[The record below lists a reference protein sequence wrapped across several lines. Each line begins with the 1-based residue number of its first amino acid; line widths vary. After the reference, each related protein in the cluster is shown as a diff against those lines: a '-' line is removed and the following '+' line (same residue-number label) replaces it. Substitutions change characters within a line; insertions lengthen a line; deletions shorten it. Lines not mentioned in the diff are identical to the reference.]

1 MTLRS
6 RQQYLESIRE
16 MNAEAYMRGKRIPDV
31 SKNGF
36 TRLALQGIGQIYEL
50 ARDEKYADL
59 LTRTREDGLRI
70 SAYCSIHRS
79 REDLVNRVRAA
90 RLICQQTGVCTASRC
105 CGWDALN
112 ALWHTT
118 YEIDQKSGTAY
129 HRRLKRYAA
138 MVQGKDLTCAGA
150 LTDPKGNR
158 SLKAK
163 HQPDKDVYLR
173 VVDENKKGIVVR
185 GAKSMIG
192 GAIGSHE
199 IIVQPGTGFS
209 EAEKEHAVSFA
220 IPLNAEGVVQV
231 VDLQSGGERKL
242 EKGFDK
248 GNISFGS
255 SESLVVFDDVFVP
268 KERVFMN
275 GEYDYA
281 ADAVAKF
288 VLLHRMVLGG
298 CLAGCGDVLTGAA
311 ALLAEYNGLSRQLSD
326 RLAEM
331 TYLSE
336 ALYSQALGAAYEG
349 QRTPSG
355 AFFPDPLLANVTK
368 ISVTRLPYEIQ
379 KIAEDI
385 GGGMIACMPSELD
398 LRNPKIGPLVEKY
411 YRGSNGVTAERRLR
425 TARLIESMV
434 SGPGRLG
441 ALCMHGGGSPA
452 AAQMTVRQLSDL
464 ERKKELARRLAGV
477 TAELA

>member
-1 MTLRS
+1 MVLKS
-6 RQQYLESIRE
+6 KDQYVKSIRKL
-16 MNAEAYMRGKRIPDV
+16 NSEAYMRGKRISDV
-31 SKNGF
+31 TKNGF

-50 ARDEKYADL
+50 SRNEKYVDL
-59 LTRTREDGLRI
+59 LTRKREDGTQI
-70 SAYCSIHRS
+70 SAYCSIHKS
-79 REDLVNRVRAA
+79 KGDLINRVRAA

-118 YEIDQKSGTAY
+118 YEMDARSGTDY
-129 HRRLKRYAA
+129 HRRLRRYVA

-158 SLKAK
+158 SLKPK

-199 IIVQPGTGFS
+199 IIVLPGTGFS
-209 EAEKEHAVSFA
+209 QTESEHAVAFA
-220 IPLNAEGVVQV
+220 LPLNTEGIVQV
-231 VDLQSGGERKL
+231 VDMQPGGERKL
-242 EKGFDK
+242 EEGFDK
-248 GNISFGS
+248 GNTGFGS
-255 SESLVVFDDVFVP
+255 SESLVMFNDVFVP
-268 KERVFMN
+268 RERVFMN
-275 GEYDYA
+275 GEYEYA
-281 ADAVAKF
+281 AEVVTKF

-311 ALLAEYNGLSRQLSD
+311 ALLAEYNGLLRQVAD
-326 RLAEM
+326 RLCEM

-336 ALYSQALGAAYEG
+336 SLYSQALGSAHEG
-349 QRTPSG
+349 QATPSG
-355 AFFPDPLLANVTK
+355 AWFPDPLLANVTK
-368 ISVTRLPYEIQ
+368 ISVTRLPYDIQ

-385 GGGMIACMPSELD
+385 GGGMISCMPSELD
-398 LRNPKIGPLVEKY
+398 LRNPRVGPLIEKY
-411 YRGSNGVTAERRLR
+411 YRGGQGVTAEKRLR
-425 TARLIESMV
+425 VARLVESMV
-434 SGPGRLG
+434 TGSGRLG

-452 AAQMTVRQLSDL
+452 AAQITVRQLADL
-464 ERKKELARRLAGV
+464 ENKKDMAKRLAGI
-477 TAELA
+477 

>member
-1 MTLRS
+1 MPLKS
-6 RQQYLESIRE
+6 KDQYVESVRKL
-16 MNAEAYMRGKRIPDV
+16 NAEAYMLGKRVADV
-31 SKNGF
+31 TKNGF
-36 TRLALQGIGQIYEL
+36 TRLALEGIGRIYEL
-50 ARDEKYADL
+50 SKDRKYADL
-59 LTRTREDGLRI
+59 LTRTREDAARI

-90 RLICQQTGVCTASRC
+90 RLICQKTGVCTASRC

-112 ALWHTT
+112 ALWYAT
-118 YEIDQKSGTAY
+118 YEIDARFGTDY
-129 HRRLKRYAA
+129 HERLRRYAA

-158 SLKAK
+158 SLKPK
-163 HQPDKDVYLR
+163 HQPDKDVYVR
-173 VVDENKKGIVVR
+173 VVDETKKGIVVR

-199 IIVQPGTGFS
+199 IIVLPGTGYS
-209 EAEKEHAVSFA
+209 PAEKEHAVAFA
-220 IPLNAEGVVQV
+220 VPLNAEGIVQI
-231 VDLQSGGERKL
+231 VDMQPGGERKL
-242 EKGFDK
+242 DGGFDK
-248 GNISFGS
+248 GNITYGS
-255 SESLVVFDDVFVP
+255 SESLVVFEDVFVP

-275 GEYDYA
+275 GEHEYA
-281 ADAVAKF
+281 AEVVTKF
-288 VLLHRMVLGG
+288 VLLHRMTLGG

-336 ALYSQALGAAYEG
+336 ALYSQALGAAHEG
-349 QRTPSG
+349 QTTPSG
-355 AFFPDPLLANVTK
+355 AWFPDPLLANVTK
-368 ISVTRLPYEIQ
+368 ISVTRLPHEIQ

-385 GGGMIACMPSELD
+385 GGGMISCMPSELD

-411 YRGSNGVTAERRLR
+411 YRGTDGVTAEKRMRA
-425 TARLIESMV
+425 ARLIESMV
-434 SGPGRLG
+434 AGPGRLA

-452 AAQMTVRQLSDL
+452 AAQMSVRQLADL
-464 ERKKELARRLAGV
+464 ESKKEMARRLAGIEQ
-477 TAELA
+477 AS

>member
-1 MTLRS
+1 MTLKTK
-6 RQQYLESIRE
+6 QQYVESIRR

-31 SKNGF
+31 TKNRF
-36 TRLALQGIGQIYEL
+36 THLALQGIGQIYEL
-50 ARDEKYADL
+50 SRDRKNADL
-59 LTRTREDGLRI
+59 LTRTRDDGTRI

-90 RLICQQTGVCTASRC
+90 RLICQETGVCTASRC

-118 YEIDQKSGTAY
+118 YEMDAQNGTEY
-129 HRRLKRYAA
+129 HKRLERYAT
-138 MVQGKDLTCAGA
+138 MVQSKDLACAGA

-199 IIVQPGTGFS
+199 IIVHPGTGFS
-209 EAEKEHAVSFA
+209 EAEREHAVAFA
-220 IPLNAEGVVQV
+220 IPLNTEGVVQV
-231 VDLQSGGERKL
+231 VNMQSGGERKL
-242 EKGFDK
+242 EGGFDK
-248 GNISFGS
+248 GNVNFGS
-255 SESLVVFDDVFVP
+255 SESLVMFDDVFIP
-268 KERVFMN
+268 KQRVFMN

-281 ADAVAKF
+281 GDVVTKF

-326 RLAEM
+326 RLTEM

-336 ALYSQALGAAYEG
+336 ALYSQALGAAFEG
-349 QRTPSG
+349 QASPSG
-355 AFFPDPLLANVTK
+355 AWFPDPLLANVTK
-368 ISVTRLPYEIQ
+368 ISVTRLPYDIQ

-385 GGGMIACMPSELD
+385 GGGMVSCMPSELD
-398 LRNPKIGPLVEKY
+398 LRNPEIGQLIEKY
-411 YRGSNGVTAERRLR
+411 YSGLNGVTAEKRLR
-425 TARLIESMV
+425 AAKLIESMV
-434 SGPGRLG
+434 AGPGRLG

-464 ERKKELARRLAGV
+464 ERKKELAKRLANI
-477 TAELA
+477 

>member
-1 MTLRS
+1 MPIKTKE
-6 RQQYLESIRE
+6 QYIESIRKLH
-16 MNAEAYMRGKRIPDV
+16 AEAYLRGKRITDV
-31 SKNGF
+31 TQNPF
-36 TRLALQGIGQIYEL
+36 TRLALEGIGQIYEL
-50 ARDEKYADL
+50 SRNPMHADL
-59 LTRTREDGLRI
+59 LTRKRDDAKVV

-90 RLICQQTGVCTASRC
+90 RLLCQETGVCTASRC

-118 YEIDQKSGTAY
+118 YEMDARLGTEY
-129 HRRLKRYAA
+129 HRRLKRYAS
-138 MVQGKDLTCAGA
+138 MVQDRDLTCAGA

-158 SLKAK
+158 SLKPK
-163 HQPDKDVYLR
+163 HQPDKDMYLR
-173 VVDENKKGIVVR
+173 VVDETRGGIVVR

-220 IPLNAEGVVQV
+220 VPLNAKGIIQI
-231 VDLQSGGERKL
+231 VDMQPGGERKMV
-242 EKGFDK
+242 EGFDK
-248 GNISFGS
+248 GNVAYGS
-255 SESLVVFDDVFVP
+255 SESLVIFNDVFVP
-268 KERVFMN
+268 KERIFMC
-275 GEYDYA
+275 GEYEFA
-281 ADAVAKF
+281 SELVTRF

-311 ALLAEYNGLSRQLSD
+311 ALLAEYNGLSRQLVD
-326 RLAEM
+326 RLTEM

-349 QRTPSG
+349 EGTASG
-355 AFFPDPLLANVTK
+355 AWFPNPLLANVTK
-368 ISVTRLPYEIQ
+368 LSVARLPYEIQ

-385 GGGMIACMPSELD
+385 GGGMISCMPSNRD
-398 LRNPKIGPLVEKY
+398 LKNPAIGSFVEKY
-411 YRGSNGVTAERRLR
+411 YRGIDGVPAEKRLR
-425 TARLIESMV
+425 AAKLLESMV
-434 SGPGRLG
+434 SGAGRLG

-452 AAQMTVRQLSDL
+452 AAQMTIRQLADL
-464 ERKKELARRLAGV
+464 ERKKDLARKLAGI
-477 TAELA
+477 

>member
-1 MTLRS
+1 MTLKTK
-6 RQQYLESIRE
+6 QQYVESIRR

-31 SKNGF
+31 TKNGF

-50 ARDEKYADL
+50 SRDEKYADL
-59 LTRTREDGLRI
+59 LTKTREDGTKI
-70 SAYCSIHRS
+70 SVYCSIHRS

-90 RLICQQTGVCTASRC
+90 RFICQQTGVCTASRC

-118 YEIDQKSGTAY
+118 YEIDAESGTEY
-129 HRRLKRYAA
+129 HKRLKRYASI
-138 MVQGKDLTCAGA
+138 VQGKDLTCAGA

-163 HQPDKDVYLR
+163 QQPDKDVYLR

-209 EAEKEHAVSFA
+209 EAEKEHAVAFA
-220 IPLNAEGVVQV
+220 IPLNTEGIVQV
-231 VDLQSGGERKL
+231 VDMQPGGERKL
-242 EKGFDK
+242 EEGFDK
-248 GNISFGS
+248 GNVNFGS
-255 SESLVVFDDVFVP
+255 SESLVMFDDVFVP

-281 ADAVAKF
+281 AEVVTKF

-336 ALYSQALGAAYEG
+336 ALYSQALGSAHEG
-349 QRTPSG
+349 QVTPSG
-355 AFFPDPLLANVTK
+355 AWFPDTLLANVTK

-379 KIAEDI
+379 KIAEEI
-385 GGGMIACMPSELD
+385 GGGMISCMPSELD
-398 LRNPKIGPLVEKY
+398 LRNPTIGPLVEKY
-411 YRGSNGVTAERRLR
+411 YRGLNGVTAEKKLR
-425 TARLIESMV
+425 AARLIENMV
-434 SGPGRLG
+434 AGPGRLG

-464 ERKKELARRLAGV
+464 EKKKDLAKRLAGV
-477 TAELA
+477 

>member
-1 MTLRS
+1 MPLKTKE
-6 RQQYLESIRE
+6 QYVESIRR
-16 MNAEAYMRGKRIPDV
+16 MNPEAYMRGKRITDLTR
-31 SKNGF
+31 NGF
-36 TRLALQGIGQIYEL
+36 TRLALQGIGEIYEL
-50 ARDEKYADL
+50 SRDGKHADL
-59 LTRTREDGLRI
+59 LTRTRDDGAQI

-79 REDLVNRVRAA
+79 KEDLVNRVRAA
-90 RLICQQTGVCTASRC
+90 RLICQETGVCTASRC

-118 YEIDQKSGTAY
+118 FEMDARSGTQY
-129 HRRLKRYAA
+129 HKRLRRYAA
-138 MVQGKDLTCAGA
+138 MVQSKDLTCAGA

-163 HQPDKDVYLR
+163 QQPDKDVYLR
-173 VVDENKKGIVVR
+173 VIDENKKGIVVR

-209 EAEKEHAVSFA
+209 EEEREHAVAFA
-220 IPLNAEGVVQV
+220 IPLNAEGIVQV
-231 VDLQSGGERKL
+231 VDMQSGGERKL
-242 EKGFDK
+242 QEGFDK
-248 GNISFGS
+248 GNVSFGS
-255 SESLVVFDDVFVP
+255 SESLVMFDDVFVP

-281 ADAVAKF
+281 AEVVTKF

-336 ALYSQALGAAYEG
+336 ALYSQALGAAHEG
-349 QRTPSG
+349 QATPSG
-355 AFFPDPLLANVTK
+355 AWFPDTLLANVTK
-368 ISVTRLPYEIQ
+368 ISVSRLPYEIQ

-385 GGGMIACMPSELD
+385 GGGMVSCMPSELD

-411 YRGSNGVTAERRLR
+411 YRGSSGVTAEKRLR
-425 TARLIESMV
+425 AARLIESMV
-434 SGPGRLG
+434 AGPGRLG

-452 AAQMTVRQLSDL
+452 GAQMTVRQLADL

-477 TAELA
+477 

>member
-1 MTLRS
+1 MTLKS
-6 RQQYLESIRE
+6 REQYLESIRKL
-16 MNAEAYMRGKRIPDV
+16 NAEAYMLGKRVPDV
-31 SKNGF
+31 TKNGF

-50 ARDEKYADL
+50 SKGGRYADL
-59 LTRTREDGLRI
+59 LTRQREDGAEI

-79 REDLVNRVRAA
+79 REDLVNRVRVA
-90 RLICQQTGVCTASRC
+90 RLICQRTGVCTASRC

-118 YEIDQKSGTAY
+118 YEMDARLGTDY
-129 HRRLKRYAA
+129 HKRLKGYAA
-138 MVQGKDLTCAGA
+138 VVQGKDLTCAGA

-158 SLKAK
+158 SLKPK

-199 IIVQPGTGFS
+199 IIVLPGTGFS
-209 EAEKEHAVSFA
+209 EVEKEHAVAFA
-220 IPLNAEGVVQV
+220 VPLNTEGIIQV
-231 VDLQSGGERKL
+231 VDMQPGGERKL
-242 EKGFDK
+242 EDRFDK
-248 GNISFGS
+248 GNVNFGS

-268 KERVFMN
+268 KKRVFMN
-275 GEYDYA
+275 GDHEYA
-281 ADAVAKF
+281 AEVVTKF

-336 ALYSQALGAAYEG
+336 ALYSQALGAAHEG
-349 QRTPSG
+349 QGTPSG
-355 AFFPDPLLANVTK
+355 AWFPDPLLANVTK
-368 ISVTRLPYEIQ
+368 ISVSRLPYEIQ
-379 KIAEDI
+379 KLAEDI
-385 GGGMIACMPSELD
+385 GGGMISCMPSELD
-398 LRNPKIGPLVEKY
+398 LKNSKIGPLIEKY
-411 YRGSNGVTAERRLR
+411 YRGIHGVTAEKRLR
-425 TARLIESMV
+425 VAKLIQSMV
-434 SGPGRLG
+434 AGPGRLG

-452 AAQMTVRQLSDL
+452 AAQMTVRELSDL
-464 ERKKELARRLAGV
+464 ESKKEMARRLGGIEQAF
-477 TAELA
+477 

>member
-1 MTLRS
+1 MPLKS
-6 RQQYLESIRE
+6 KQQYLESMRHLSS
-16 MNAEAYMRGKRIPDV
+16 EAYMLGKRIPDV
-31 SKNGF
+31 TKNGF
-36 TRLALQGIGQIYEL
+36 TRMALEGIGQIYEL
-50 ARDEKYADL
+50 TRNPEYAPI
-59 LTRTREDGLRI
+59 LTRKREDGSII
-70 SAYCSIHRS
+70 SAYCSIHKS
-79 REDLVNRVRAA
+79 REDLISRVRAA
-90 RLICQQTGVCTASRC
+90 RLICQETGVCTASRC

-118 YEIDQKSGTAY
+118 FEMDAHLGTQY
-129 HRRLKRYAA
+129 HKRLTRYGA

-158 SLKAK
+158 SLKPK

-173 VVDENKKGIVVR
+173 VVDENRKGIVVR

-209 EAEKEHAVSFA
+209 EPEKEHAVAFA
-220 IPLNAEGVVQV
+220 TPLNAEGVVQV
-231 VDLQSGGERKL
+231 VNMQAAGERKL
-242 EKGFDK
+242 NGGFDK
-248 GNISFGS
+248 GNVNYGS
-255 SESLVVFDDVFVP
+255 SESLVIFDDVFIP

-275 GEYDYA
+275 GEHDYA
-281 ADAVAKF
+281 AEMVTRF

-311 ALLAEYNGLSRQLSD
+311 ALLAEYNGLTRQLSD

-331 TYLSE
+331 TYLCE
-336 ALYSQALGAAYEG
+336 VLYAQALGSAYEG
-349 QRTPSG
+349 QETDSG
-355 AFFPDPLLANVTK
+355 AWFPDPLLANVTK

-379 KIAEDI
+379 RIAEDI

-398 LRNPKIGPLVEKY
+398 LRNAKIGHFVEKY
-411 YRGSNGVTAERRLR
+411 YRGVQGVTAENKLR
-425 TARLIESMV
+425 AAELIESMV
-434 SGPGRLG
+434 AGPSRLG

-452 AAQMTVRQLSDL
+452 AAQMTIRQLTDL
-464 ERKKELARRLAGV
+464 EHKKELAKKLAGI
-477 TAELA
+477 